1 MRKNSG
7 FTLIEMMTVS
17 AIIAILA
24 ALSTP
29 NIIDWLHDSRLKQA
43 AKDLYSNM
51 QLARI
56 GAIKAK
62 ASWAI
67 VFDTTNGKY
76 FVCSDDG
83 TDNDWSTTG
92 DNDIEKTVVLSDY
105 GSGVGFGHGNA
116 SSPVGSSFGDEVTYT
131 VPETNVGVF
140 NSRGTGSSGYVY
152 LDNQKNDTTYSAG
165 TRGTGV
171 IRVVKWTGS
180 SWE

>member
-56 GAIKAK
+56 GAI
-62 ASWAI
+62 
-67 VFDTTNGKY
+67 
-76 FVCSDDG
+76 
-83 TDNDWSTTG
+83 
-92 DNDIEKTVVLSDY
+92 
-105 GSGVGFGHGNA
+105 
-116 SSPVGSSFGDEVTYT
+116 
-131 VPETNVGVF
+131 
-140 NSRGTGSSGYVY
+140 
-152 LDNQKNDTTYSAG
+152 
-165 TRGTGV
+165 
-171 IRVVKWTGS
+171 
-180 SWE
+180 